1 MLLYRPG
8 AVLSLR
14 SVMLEFEAVYTGLP
28 VCSLCLFFETAKLI
42 RHFNVPHRKK
52 DITSVCG
59 QILFAKPGL
68 PVRAGH
74 DFKLPEKKGVFNYSQ
89 GVNNADRIFGNRFR

>member
-42 RHFNVPHRKK
+42 QSQFKAVRALC
-52 DITSVCG
+52 ITPLNGHYELFVAHVWFVWFVWFVSSG
-59 QILFAKPGL
+59 WSGLFAG
-68 PVRAGH
+68 R
-74 DFKLPEKKGVFNYSQ
+74 SSS
-89 GVNNADRIFGNRFR
+89 R

>member
-14 SVMLEFEAVYTGLP
+14 SVMLEFEAVYNGLP

-42 RHFNVPHRKK
+42 RFVKK
-52 DITSVCG
+52 
-59 QILFAKPGL
+59 
-68 PVRAGH
+68 
-74 DFKLPEKKGVFNYSQ
+74 
-89 GVNNADRIFGNRFR
+89 RFRRSEKEFGQQAV